1 VGHETNLNK
10 FKSTETMWNVFDQ
23 KWNRKL
29 VSDRIK
35 YQAGGKKAWYAWFN
49 NNIQG

>member
-1 VGHETNLNK
+1 VLEDQYINYPSTVIQNK
-10 FKSTETMWNVFDQ
+10 YQ
-23 KWNRKL
+23 
-29 VSDRIK
+29 DRIK